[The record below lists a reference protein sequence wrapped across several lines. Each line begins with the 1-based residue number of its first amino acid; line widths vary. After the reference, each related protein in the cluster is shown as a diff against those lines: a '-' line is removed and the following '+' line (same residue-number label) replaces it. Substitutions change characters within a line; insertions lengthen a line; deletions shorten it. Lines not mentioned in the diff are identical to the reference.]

1 MLIYIVVLKGYFIF
15 LKFFFENFEDV
26 NVKDSDG
33 WIVLYWVV
41 IFGNKDVVEFF
52 LKFGVNV
59 NGV

>member
-1 MLIYIVVLKGYFIF
+1 MLIYIVVLKGYFVF
-15 LKFFFENFEDV
+15 LKFFFENFENV

>member
-1 MLIYIVVLKGYFIF
+1 MLIYIVVLKGYFVF
-15 LKFFFENFEDV
+15 LKFFFDNFEDV

>member
-1 MLIYIVVLKGYFIF
+1 MLIYIVVLKGYFVF